1 MCPQVRQ
8 AGGQCALATLLCAC
22 VRAEASVCRRVT
34 NGSHSGAGTELHCD
48 LAGLVAG
55 PKFRGIKMLPPGL
68 HLVCWDAGQ
77 DKHAAFLL
85 FPSGHVETWR
95 WDPLQEDLEP
105 ICDTDERERLVYAV
119 RSSSLDRE
127 LGQYPD
133 EANAGWPRLTYLVTP
148 ATLQRMGLSGGVK
161 TSSSA
166 QQTVFDR
173 DRIADAPVAP
183 VFSPLAEA
191 RRGDGMTPA
200 EVTKYNLDGTQR
212 LRETLTRSALS
223 WRELLAE
230 VQMAFILFLVGASL
244 PALEFW
250 KRACALL
257 CSCGDGF
264 AGPGD
269 AGARVHLELMSEF
282 VRVLRRQLEH
292 VPADFFRDELAKA
305 SFLGPALA
313 SLLQV
318 GDAAEAQMRQQHG
331 GVCAQAQAQ
340 AHRLAAPPPPKLP
353 GGVDGAVVGQG
364 ASDADT
370 REEKVKEKNMHQSVS
385 VGGGSDQAVSVNA
398 GGRAAGGGGGDGL
411 GDRGGDGSAAARVL
425 RRRLLRLKS
434 VLATRFEMR
443 AEDLSSDLLAQ
454 EDEGPVVVALSDLA
468 LSAAARAGGEP
479 SSFSGFGGKDPCR
492 SDLAASERRDSEAAG
507 GGPGQGD
514 VRDVRAVTEE
524 AAAAAGSAV
533 PPSPA
538 RMAWML
544 EPPPGLAP
552 ASSGP

>member
-1 MCPQVRQ
+1 M
-8 AGGQCALATLLCAC
+8 
-22 VRAEASVCRRVT
+22 CRRVT

-55 PKFRGIKMLPPGL
+55 TKFRGIKMLPPGL

-200 EVTKYNLDGTQR
+200 EVTRYNLDGTQR

-264 AGPGD
+264 VGPGD

-318 GDAAEAQMRQQHG
+318 GDAPVAD
-331 GVCAQAQAQ
+331 
-340 AHRLAAPPPPKLP
+340 AHCGR
-353 GGVDGAVVGQG
+353 DGR
-364 ASDADT
+364 DRPRDT
-370 REEKVKEKNMHQSVS
+370 PRW
-385 VGGGSDQAVSVNA
+385 
-398 GGRAAGGGGGDGL
+398 
-411 GDRGGDGSAAARVL
+411 
-425 RRRLLRLKS
+425 
-434 VLATRFEMR
+434 
-443 AEDLSSDLLAQ
+443 
-454 EDEGPVVVALSDLA
+454 
-468 LSAAARAGGEP
+468 
-479 SSFSGFGGKDPCR
+479 
-492 SDLAASERRDSEAAG
+492 SESRW
-507 GGPGQGD
+507 QL
-514 VRDVRAVTEE
+514 VTT
-524 AAAAAGSAV
+524 GT
-533 PPSPA
+533 
-538 RMAWML
+538 
-544 EPPPGLAP
+544 G
-552 ASSGP
+552 